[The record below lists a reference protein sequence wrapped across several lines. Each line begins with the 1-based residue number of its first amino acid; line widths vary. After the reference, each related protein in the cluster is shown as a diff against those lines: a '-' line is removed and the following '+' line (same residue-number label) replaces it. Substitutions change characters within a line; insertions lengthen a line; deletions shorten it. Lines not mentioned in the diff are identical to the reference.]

1 MLISVHEASLTSADR
16 AAVRN
21 ILTDAHPGSVLLMI
35 GAKGGRYPVIQER
48 TARLADA
55 DAVGFRHRNDEVRVA
70 TAGVQLDGRLDE
82 EVRWFYR
89 HLKQTGGESARP

>member
-1 MLISVHEASLTSADR
+1 MISVHEASLTSADR

-35 GAKGGRYPVIQER
+35 GAKAGRYPVIQER
-48 TARLADA
+48 MARLA

-89 HLKQTGGESARP
+89 HL